1 MSRTKIAILG
11 SGNIGVDLAERILA
25 KGHFEIVGLIGRRP
39 DSPGLSRM
47 SAKGV
52 PVYAGGLDE
61 FLANTRP
68 PEGFFDATSA
78 FDHVRHWNA
87 VSKST
92 ESWMID
98 LTPSRI
104 GQEVVP
110 DIDGDTIRGTTI
122 RNFNMITCGGQ
133 SSGPLLH
140 AMVAEAEGV
149 TEVEVSS
156 SIASDSAGPA
166 TRRNLDHY
174 IEATEAS
181 AERIAGVPSKVILV
195 MNPAVPQVMMRTS
208 VTIRCSNLRVDL
220 ATSAVSAAA
229 ERVRESVPGYEVIL
243 PPTEISPG
251 VFMSTV
257 SVEGEGHYLPKYSG
271 NLDIINAAA
280 IQTAMLLEAR
290 S

>member
-1 MSRTKIAILG
+1 MNRTRIAILG
-11 SGNIGVDLAERILA
+11 SGNIGVDLAERILSR
-25 KGHFEIVGLIGRRP
+25 GHFEIIGMVGRRA
-39 DSPGLSRM
+39 DSPGLARM
-47 SAKGV
+47 SSKGV
-52 PVYAGGLDE
+52 PVFPGGLEE
-61 FLANTRP
+61 FLGSGNRA
-68 PEGFFDATSA
+68 EGFFDATSA
-78 FDHVRHWNA
+78 FDHVRHWNDI
-87 VSKST
+87 SKST
-92 ESWMID
+92 DAWVID
-98 LTPSRI
+98 LTPSRV

-110 DIDGDTIRGTTI
+110 DIDGDTIRGSRT

-140 AMVAEAEGV
+140 AMVGQAEGL

-174 IEATEAS
+174 VEATEAS

-208 VTIRCSNLRVDL
+208 VTIRCAKLRVDS
-220 ATSAVSAAA
+220 ATQAVNAAA
-229 ERVRESVPGYEVIL
+229 ERVRKSVPGYEVIL
-243 PPTEISPG
+243 PPTEIGPG

>member
-1 MSRTKIAILG
+1 LSKTRVAILG
-11 SGNIGVDLAERILA
+11 SGNIGIDLAERLLA
-25 KGHFEIVGLIGRRP
+25 NEHFEIVGLVGRRA

-47 SAKGV
+47 AKKGV
-52 PVYAGGLDE
+52 PVFSGGLED
-61 FLANTRP
+61 FLENGELP
-68 PEGFFDATSA
+68 DGFFDATSA
-78 FDHVRHWNA
+78 FDHVRHWHSI
-87 VSKST
+87 SKSSD
-92 ESWMID
+92 SWMID

-110 DIDGDTIRGTTI
+110 DIDHELIRNSSL

-133 SSGPLLH
+133 SSGPLLN
-140 AMVAEAEGV
+140 AMVSVAVGV
-149 TEVEVSS
+149 FEVEVSS

-181 AERIAGVPSKVILV
+181 AKRISGVDSKAILV
-195 MNPAVPQVMMRTS
+195 LNPAMPQVMMRTS
-208 VTIRCSNLRVDL
+208 VTIRCEALQVDL
-220 ATSAVSAAA
+220 ARRTVEIAAN
-229 ERVRESVPGYEVIL
+229 RVRNSVPGYEVIL
-243 PPTEISPG
+243 PPTEIDSG

-280 IQTAMLLEAR
+280 IQTAMLLEGR
-290 S
+290 P